1 MAHIKSNPRWAIMF
15 VGVVALLSL
24 YAHVE
29 IRAQEGPQPNRE
41 AVNSDTDAADSSLSM
56 ERSKQEGPKL
66 LELLR
71 RGGWFMLP
79 LGGMSILVVAI
90 SIERLL
96 ALRRSRVLPPQMVR
110 ELGRLSQLDGGFDP
124 REAFRIATKYPSPAA
139 NVMQSMLLKVGR
151 PQSEVEHSVGEASQ
165 READRMHFN
174 VRWLTLCAAVAPLV
188 GLLGTV
194 WGMIDAFYRT
204 TQLLPGQDKA
214 EQLADGIYTAL
225 ITTLCGLV
233 IAIPAAIFAQFCES
247 KITRLFHEIDE
258 MIFNLMPQI
267 ERFEGKVR
275 FAKGFDNDFG
285 GGEPER
291 PTRNTR
297 RESASSRVTPA
308 EPK

>member
-1 MAHIKSNPRWAIMF
+1 MNHSKLNPRWLVMLIA
-15 VGVVALLSL
+15 VVALLSL

-29 IRAQEGPQPNRE
+29 TRAQEGPQPNRE
-41 AVNSDTDAADSSLSM
+41 TVNADGNSADTDSVP
-56 ERSKQEGPKL
+56 ERSRQEGPRL
-66 LELLR
+66 FELLR

-96 ALRRSRVLPPQMVR
+96 ALRRSRVMPPQMVR

-124 REAFRIATKYPSPAA
+124 REAFKIATRYPSAAA
-139 NVMQSMLLKVGR
+139 NVVQSMLLKVGR

-247 KITRLFHEIDE
+247 RITRLFHEIDE
-258 MIFNLMPQI
+258 MIFNVMPQI

-275 FAKGFDNDFG
+275 FARGFDDDLG
-285 GGEPER
+285 GGEAER
-291 PTRNTR
+291 PARSSR
-297 RESASSRVTPA
+297 REGSVSRVGSA
-308 EPK
+308 ESK

>member
-1 MAHIKSNPRWAIMF
+1 MLAA
-15 VGVVALLSL
+15 VVALLML
-24 YAHVE
+24 YTHVE
-29 IRAQEGPQPNRE
+29 LNAQEGPQPNR
-41 AVNSDTDAADSSLSM
+41 DASNASADSGDASAPP
-56 ERSKQEGPKL
+56 ERARQEGPKL

-96 ALRRSRVLPPQMVR
+96 ALRRSRVMPPQMVR

-124 REAFRIATKYPSPAA
+124 RQAFRIAAKHPSPAA
-139 NVMQSMLLKVGR
+139 NIVQSMLLKVGR
-151 PQSEVEHSVGEASQ
+151 PQSEVEHAVSESSQ

-247 KITRLFHEIDE
+247 RITRMFHEIDE

-275 FAKGFDNDFG
+275 FARGFEDEFG
-285 GGEPER
+285 SGDSER
-291 PTRNTR
+291 PARNAR
-297 RESASSRVTPA
+297 RETSTTRVTPA
-308 EPK
+308 EPN